1 MWLKYE
7 VLFGKHHRTDTFC
20 HGHRVVQRC
29 YEPHKTIYFS
39 SVNKQHVTDRTA
51 AERSQPLRGD
61 GTESKWRPSE
71 GRAVL
76 TSVAPLRV
84 NSIGFTY
91 MSTFQGPQERKVI
104 HEI

>member
-1 MWLKYE
+1 MWLKYYKCC
-7 VLFGKHHRTDTFC
+7 LAHITFC

-51 AERSQPLRGD
+51 AERSEPLQGD
-61 GTESKWRPSE
+61 GTESKWGLSE

-76 TSVAPLRV
+76 TFVAPLRV
-84 NSIGFTY
+84 NSTGCTY
-91 MSTFQGPQERKVI
+91 MGTFQGPQERKVI